1 MSWQLK
7 ALRVFLRLG
16 VKRSLRRQRDSYS
29 ARRSFAFGAW
39 LNARGRPWQSFKAD
53 TIGPC
58 PALWTGPADSD
69 GPVILYFHGGG
80 YVTGSPR
87 THAPLARYLARRTE
101 APVCLPRYRLAP
113 EHPFPAAFEDAV
125 GAWEALIAR
134 GHDPAQVALGGDSAG
149 GGLALALLAHLCATG
164 QAKPAAVFAFSPFT
178 DLTLSGASLREN
190 ARSEILLPAERLE
203 KLRARIL
210 QGADPSDPRISP
222 LFGDF
227 TDAPPV
233 FLQVARTEILRDD
246 ALRMAEALRA
256 QGVEVRCDVWGNL
269 PHVWQFF
276 PGWLPEARRALDQV
290 AAFLRARIAE
300 GGDAPPAT
308 EPRARAGSDGP

>member
-16 VKRSLRRQRDSYS
+16 VKRSLRRQRDSFS

-39 LNARGRPWQSFKAD
+39 LNARGRPWQAFHAD
-53 TIGPC
+53 TLGPC
-58 PALWTGPADSD
+58 AALWTSPGESG

-87 THAPLARYLARRTE
+87 THAPLARYLARR
-101 APVCLPRYRLAP
+101 ADVPVCLPQYRLAP

-125 GAWEALIAR
+125 AVWEALIAR
-134 GHDPAQVALGGDSAG
+134 GHAPGRIVLGGDSAG

-164 QAKPAAVFAFSPFT
+164 QPGPAALFAFSPFA

-190 ARSEILLPAERLE
+190 ARSEILLPAERLAT
-203 KLRARIL
+203 LRARIL
-210 QGADPSDPRISP
+210 QGADPADPRISP

-227 TDAPPV
+227 TGAPPV

-256 QGVEVRCDVWGNL
+256 QGAEVRCDVWGNL

-290 AAFLRARIAE
+290 AEFLRARLAHGAGPGAVT
-300 GGDAPPAT
+300 GGDAGT
-308 EPRARAGSDGP
+308 GPRAP